1 MYFPNEFHFV
11 QQPMICFL
19 AALAA
24 LYPPWILTDWLTYWL
39 MVLDLEPS
47 RPNQTKPTW
56 PIYHTKPWIFRSLTK
71 PYQTYLNY
79 LSDLLSWHT
88 WGTCPPD
95 KPTHLTYVP
104 ICPTH
109 LPDLL
114 NRPYNLQNRIDNHPE
129 PTDNLPKPPDNLP
142 EPTDNL
148 SHYRQ
153 YRHHNLDQLSHF

>member
-1 MYFPNEFHFV
+1 MDMDMENLRWKILQLCCFLLKA
-11 QQPMICFL
+11 FL

-24 LYPPWILTDWLTYWL
+24 LYPPCWLSHSLTHWLTDCS
-39 MVLDLEPS
+39 EFS
-47 RPNQTKPTW
+47 
-56 PIYHTKPWIFRSLTK
+56 FRSLTK

-129 PTDNLPKPPDNLP
+129 PTDNLPKPPDNFP

-153 YRHHNLDQLSHF
+153 YRHHNLDQLSNF